1 MSILKSSFIF
11 SIMTALSRVLGF
23 VRDVVIAN
31 RLGVSAA
38 SDAFFVA
45 LLLPNLLRRIFAEGA
60 FNVAFVPILTSLTEN
75 KTKEEAERFA
85 SIALTILLLILTVII
100 GLGEI
105 YMYEVLTYLV
115 APGWA
120 ETNPEKLALTV
131 PMAQI
136 TFPYLMLITVASLM
150 GGVCNTYSKFGPYA
164 FVPVLFNI
172 AIIACLIILPVA
184 GISSHMA
191 ASIAVP
197 IGGVL
202 QVGFMWWFIRK
213 IDFKVSLTSHL
224 SHPEIK
230 PLFIRLGP
238 AALAVGILQISFLID
253 TWFASNIADEAVSY
267 LQYANRF
274 YQFPLALI
282 GVTLSTVLLP
292 HFSRSLAKGDRKEAD
307 RTFADALLYGTA
319 LALASM
325 AGLMM
330 LADDLIGTMFGH
342 GKFTAENAM
351 MTART
356 MQAYCVGLPAL
367 VATKITITAF
377 YANKDTKTPM
387 IISMLALTINIG
399 LNFLLVDKFSYVGL
413 ALATGLTAWA
423 NVMMQFLWLKSHDFI
438 GISQPKQ
445 FLKDISKSLIAT
457 IVMMVMIEL
466 FSRFVPYADIFV
478 VKMIWLMGAGILGI
492 SSFALIAHI
501 TGFFDAKALFKALRK
516 KAI

>member
-31 RLGVSAA
+31 KLGVSAA

-60 FNVAFVPILTSLTEN
+60 FNVAFVPILTSLTTG
-75 KTKEEAERFA
+75 KSKEDAEKFA
-85 SIALTILLLILTVII
+85 GSALTILLLILTFII

-105 YMYEVLTYLV
+105 YMEEVLAYLV

-120 ETNPEKLALTV
+120 ETNPDKLALTV
-131 PMAQI
+131 PMARI
-136 TFPYLMLITVASLM
+136 TFPYLMLITIASLM
-150 GGVCNTYSKFGPYA
+150 GGVCNTYNKFGPFA

-172 AIIACLIILPVA
+172 AIISCLLLLPVFD
-184 GISSHMA
+184 ISTHMA
-191 ASIAVP
+191 ASIAIP

-202 QVGFMWWFIRK
+202 QVMFMWWFIRK
-213 IDFKVSLTSHL
+213 IDFKIKL
-224 SHPEIK
+224 STDLGHHEIK

-292 HFSRSLAKGDRKEAD
+292 HFSRSLARGDRKEAD
-307 RTFADALLYGTA
+307 ETFSEAVLYGTA

-325 AGLMM
+325 AGLVM

-342 GKFTAENAM
+342 GKFTAENAL

-356 MQAYCVGLPAL
+356 MQAYCIGLPAL

-387 IISMLALTINIG
+387 IISLIALSINVL

-413 ALATGLTAWA
+413 AMATGLTAWA
-423 NVMMQFLWLKSHDFI
+423 NVAMQFIWLKSHDFI
-438 GISQPKQ
+438 GINAPKT
-445 FLKDISKSLIAT
+445 FLKNMAKSLISTAS
-457 IVMMVMIEL
+457 MMAALEL
-466 FSRFVPYADIFV
+466 FTLFVPYADFFI
-478 VKMIWLMGAGILGI
+478 VKMIWLATAGALGIL
-492 SSFALIAHI
+492 SFTVVAHL
-501 TGFFDAKALFKALRK
+501 TGFFDAKMLIKNVFRK
-516 KAI
+516 V